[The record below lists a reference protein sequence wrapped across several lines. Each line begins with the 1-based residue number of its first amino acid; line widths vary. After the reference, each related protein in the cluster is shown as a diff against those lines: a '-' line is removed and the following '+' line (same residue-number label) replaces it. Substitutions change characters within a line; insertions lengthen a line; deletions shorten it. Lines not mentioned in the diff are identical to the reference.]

1 MLDFTLL
8 TPALSNKRGS
18 LALLQLIVFIMQKS
32 CVDTYA
38 LSGNMDSIKLSSK
51 GQVIIPKHIRS
62 AYHWERGQELILID
76 TGNGILLK
84 PKAPFSESKLSE
96 VAGCLHYAGIA
107 KTVDEMDRAIAEG
120 LKAQF
125 NDCD

>member
-1 MLDFTLL
+1 
-8 TPALSNKRGS
+8 
-18 LALLQLIVFIMQKS
+18 
-32 CVDTYA
+32 
-38 LSGNMDSIKLSSK
+38 MDSIKLSSK
-51 GQVIIPKHIRS
+51 GQVIIPKYIRS
-62 AYHWERGQELILID
+62 AYHWEPGQELILID

-107 KTVDEMDRAIAEG
+107 KTVDEMDRAVAEG